1 MRKIPGRHHALLG
14 APIAKGE
21 KKSVEGRS
29 VGMGR
34 LKSVSV
40 KERGKQRSD
49 AVLIHLPKKDDREQ
63 NIGTPVVFIGDE
75 VAKIDASLFAHYSE
89 RFHNELF
96 VTCERNGLTP
106 VVITSQVERD
116 VLLQFV
122 KICNGVKVEV
132 QESKGLDLLALA
144 EEWEVT
150 ELVRI
155 LNESSDE
162 ILIAS
167 LVKWLEN
174 GKETRVLEARLHNEF
189 IGICKKECFQENIL
203 KIGLPVLH
211 RVFSMCDCDLV
222 RDHFSE
228 VFPFLQQCVDE
239 HFGTC
244 ASVLFTGTDARQLKL
259 DQLSWMET
267 SKNFDHGFITKW
279 PLKVI
284 IDQRIKIER
293 YEQMISEMKLIK
305 TPSLEHIPQCYG
317 CALHWLK
324 LREKYS
330 DIFESN
336 MVTAPS

>member
-1 MRKIPGRHHALLG
+1 M
-14 APIAKGE
+14 
-21 KKSVEGRS
+21 
-29 VGMGR
+29 
-34 LKSVSV
+34 
-40 KERGKQRSD
+40 SD
-49 AVLIHLPKKDDREQ
+49 VVLIHLPKCDDRER
-63 NIGTPVVFIGDE
+63 NMGTPVVFMGAE
-75 VAKIDASLFAHYSE
+75 VGKIDACLFAHYSK
-89 RFHNELF
+89 RFHKELF
-96 VTCERNGLTP
+96 INCERSVLSP
-106 VVITSQVERD
+106 VVITSHVERD
-116 VLLQFV
+116 VVVQFV
-122 KICNGVKVEV
+122 DACNGVKVEV
-132 QESKGLDLLALA
+132 QQSNALDLLALA

-174 GKETRVLEARLHNEF
+174 GKETRVLESRLHNEF

-203 KIGLPVLH
+203 RIGLPVLY
-211 RVFSMCDCDLV
+211 RVFSMGDCDLV

-293 YEQMISEMKLIK
+293 YEQMISEMKLIN
-305 TPSLEHIPQCYG
+305 PVLGNILQCYG
-317 CALHWLK
+317 CVEAWFK
-324 LREKYS
+324 LRQKYA
-330 DIFESN
+330 DIIESE
-336 MVTAPS
+336 TEPS